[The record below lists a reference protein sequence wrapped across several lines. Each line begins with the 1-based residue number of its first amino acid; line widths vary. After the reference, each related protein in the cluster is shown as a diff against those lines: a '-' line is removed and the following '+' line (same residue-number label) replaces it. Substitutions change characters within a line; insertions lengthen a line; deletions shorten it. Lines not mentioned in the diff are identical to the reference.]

1 MENMTAA
8 RDISAVAP
16 INVLRGIKPLCVPYV
31 PSSDFAEETQ
41 RRADPRIESLWKRLG
56 LVYLFDQPQPAA
68 VSRTR
73 VTVNNF
79 TAQLVFRVCM
89 QNHTDRLIERYQPGF
104 VFPEN
109 IRRAAIEYTTGRSA
123 AVRRVFDMIRENS
136 RYTEEVSRIFR
147 LVFEKESGGIPF
159 QTVCRALA
167 VLLGSTGGGAV
178 LTSQQQVIF
187 QRIASV
193 LSEEYP
199 ESTAA
204 QEIASVGAAAV
215 FTETQ
220 RRRILEAAS
229 EMGYRSQHDAA
240 QRVLSL
246 VDSGRTREEIGKVL
260 LSEISR
266 YGLENAA
273 PDDGQI
279 PGRIIPAERESVRES
294 AAVPGRV
301 VQDIEQEYNVAEIL
315 YALSENTAEPGE
327 VSSVS
332 ILENSV
338 LRRIYDAVRSA
349 EVTGGRTETDSD
361 PLRKFR
367 NESADRLVQTTEERS
382 ILAQLSRLSRVS
394 RAEIF
399 RSIFGNEQDII
410 GAPTAE
416 KALPGQANITA
427 ATAVRIISR
436 LIKEQ
441 PGKSAIEPSPGG
453 DIRDSGSVTRTIDI
467 LRRHSSE
474 AGTLGSPAEINSGYY
489 TVEQQLELAVFP
501 GSEQQVQGAVLPAE
515 SALVGD
521 STNVHITEIHSGE
534 DRETVRESA
543 AGRVLPTESALV
555 GDSTNVHITE
565 IHSGEDGET
574 VRESAAGMVLPTES
588 ASVGDST
595 NVHITE
601 IHSGEDRETVRESAA
616 GRVLPTES
624 ALVGDSTNVHITEI
638 HPGEDGET
646 VRESAAGRVLPTESA
661 LVGDSTNV
669 HITEIHPG
677 EDGETVRESAAGRV
691 LPTESALVGDSTNV
705 HITEIHPGE
714 DGETVRESAAGRV
727 LPTESALVG
736 DSTNVHITEIHPG
749 EDGETVRESVAGTV
763 LPAES
768 RSESTV
774 NTHILSEETQPV
786 KSALGSY
793 RSRLD
798 RKTLEVID
806 RLVDSARSGTAPG
819 ITVQPGFPAPHGIE
833 LPQGSPTQSGIPVQ
847 LENPMPQE
855 LTYAEQSREIPPQTA
870 GSDEVRNLSILRKSI
885 VSLSSRHISR
895 LIEKA
900 GSTVAAERETPGKRL
915 RYRNVDSADSMVMLI
930 PPAEMDRFRAADPYA
945 RSMPPIEL
953 KEPSRPQESG
963 NPGAVRSTIVNN
975 KPVVVKSAESAV
987 DSLSREDISR
997 LADKVYDRIETRLS
1011 RERRRVG
1018 L

>member
-41 RRADPRIESLWKRLG
+41 HRADPRIESLWKRLG

-109 IRRAAIEYTTGRSA
+109 IRRAAIEYTTGRSV

-147 LVFEKESGGIPF
+147 LVFEKESGGIPL

-220 RRRILEAAS
+220 RKRILEAANV
-229 EMGYRSQHDAA
+229 MGYRSQHDAA

-273 PDDGQI
+273 PDDGQ
-279 PGRIIPAERESVRES
+279 ESVRILS
-294 AAVPGRV
+294 AVQDSMQDVSAVPGRV
-301 VQDIEQEYNVAEIL
+301 VQDHGQEYSVAEIL

-327 VSSVS
+327 ISSVTF
-332 ILENSV
+332 LENSV
-338 LRRIYDAVRSA
+338 LRRISTAMKSA
-349 EVTGGRTETDSD
+349 AIPGGRTESASA
-361 PLRKFR
+361 PVAEFR
-367 NESADRLVQTTEERS
+367 GESTSRLVQTSEERS

-394 RAEIF
+394 RTEIF
-399 RSIFGNEQDII
+399 RSIFGNDQDII

-436 LIKEQ
+436 LMKEQ

-453 DIRDSGSVTRTIDI
+453 DMRDSGSVTRTIDI

-474 AGTLGSPAEINSGYY
+474 AGTQGSPAEINSGYY
-489 TVEQQLELAVFP
+489 TVEQQLDLAVFP
-501 GSEQQVQGAVLPAE
+501 GSEQQVQGTALPAE
-515 SALVGD
+515 SVPVGE
-521 STNVHITEIHSGE
+521 STNVHITEIHPGQ
-534 DRETVRESA
+534 DVETVRESA
-543 AGRVLPTESALV
+543 AGRVLPAESA
-555 GDSTNVHITE
+555 
-565 IHSGEDGET
+565 
-574 VRESAAGMVLPTES
+574 P
-588 ASVGDST
+588 
-595 NVHITE
+595 
-601 IHSGEDRETVRESAA
+601 
-616 GRVLPTES
+616 
-624 ALVGDSTNVHITEI
+624 VGDSTNVHITEI
-638 HPGEDGET
+638 HPGED
-646 VRESAAGRVLPTESA
+646 R
-661 LVGDSTNV
+661 
-669 HITEIHPG
+669 
-677 EDGETVRESAAGRV
+677 
-691 LPTESALVGDSTNV
+691 
-705 HITEIHPGE
+705 
-714 DGETVRESAAGRV
+714 
-727 LPTESALVG
+727 
-736 DSTNVHITEIHPG
+736 
-749 EDGETVRESVAGTV
+749 ETVRESVAGTV

-786 KSALGSY
+786 KSAMGSY

-819 ITVQPGFPAPHGIE
+819 IIVQPGFPGPQEIE
-833 LPQGSPTQSGIPVQ
+833 LPQGSPAQSGIPVQ

-885 VSLSSRHISR
+885 VSLSPRHISR

-900 GSTVAAERETPGKRL
+900 ESTAATERETPGKRL
-915 RYRNVDSADSMVMLI
+915 SYRTVDSADSMVMLI

-975 KPVVVKSAESAV
+975 KPVVVRSAESAV

>member
-73 VTVNNF
+73 ITVNNF

-147 LVFEKESGGIPF
+147 LVFEKESGGIPL

-220 RRRILEAAS
+220 RRRILEAAG

-273 PDDGQI
+273 PDDGQ
-279 PGRIIPAERESVRES
+279 ESVRILS
-294 AAVPGRV
+294 AVQDSMQDVSAVPGRV
-301 VQDIEQEYNVAEIL
+301 VQDHGQEYSVAEIL
-315 YALSENTAEPGE
+315 YAMSENTAEPGE
-327 VSSVS
+327 ISSVTF
-332 ILENSV
+332 LENSV
-338 LRRIYDAVRSA
+338 LRRISTAMKSA
-349 EVTGGRTETDSD
+349 AIPGGRTESASAPVTE
-361 PLRKFR
+361 FR
-367 NESADRLVQTTEERS
+367 GESTSRLVQTSEERS

-394 RAEIF
+394 RTEIF
-399 RSIFGNEQDII
+399 RSIFGNDQDII

-436 LIKEQ
+436 LMKEQ

-474 AGTLGSPAEINSGYY
+474 AGTQGSPAEINSGYY
-489 TVEQQLELAVFP
+489 TVEQQLDLAVFP
-501 GSEQQVQGAVLPAE
+501 GSEQQVQGTALPAE
-515 SALVGD
+515 SVPVGE
-521 STNVHITEIHSGE
+521 STNVHITEIHPGQDEETVQESAAGRVLPAESATVGE
-534 DRETVRESA
+534 STNIHITEIHPGQDEETVRESA
-543 AGRVLPTESALV
+543 AGRVLPAESA
-555 GDSTNVHITE
+555 
-565 IHSGEDGET
+565 
-574 VRESAAGMVLPTES
+574 P
-588 ASVGDST
+588 
-595 NVHITE
+595 
-601 IHSGEDRETVRESAA
+601 
-616 GRVLPTES
+616 
-624 ALVGDSTNVHITEI
+624 VGDSTNVHITEI
-638 HPGEDGET
+638 HPGED
-646 VRESAAGRVLPTESA
+646 R
-661 LVGDSTNV
+661 
-669 HITEIHPG
+669 
-677 EDGETVRESAAGRV
+677 
-691 LPTESALVGDSTNV
+691 
-705 HITEIHPGE
+705 
-714 DGETVRESAAGRV
+714 
-727 LPTESALVG
+727 
-736 DSTNVHITEIHPG
+736 
-749 EDGETVRESVAGTV
+749 ETVRESVAGTV

-786 KSALGSY
+786 KSAMGSY

-819 ITVQPGFPAPHGIE
+819 IIVQPGFPGPQEIE
-833 LPQGSPTQSGIPVQ
+833 LPQGSPAQSGIPVQ

-900 GSTVAAERETPGKRL
+900 GSTAAAERETPGKRL
-915 RYRNVDSADSMVMLI
+915 SYRTVDSADSMVMLI

-975 KPVVVKSAESAV
+975 KPVVVRSAESAV

>member
-109 IRRAAIEYTTGRSA
+109 IRRAAIEYTNGRSA

-147 LVFEKESGGIPF
+147 LVFEKESGGIPL

-246 VDSGRTREEIGKVL
+246 VDSGRTREEIGRVL

-273 PDDGQI
+273 PDAGQI
-279 PGRIIPAERESVRES
+279 PGGIIPAERESVRES

-301 VQDIEQEYNVAEIL
+301 VQNLGQEYSVAEIL

-427 ATAVRIISR
+427 TTAVRIISR

-474 AGTLGSPAEINSGYY
+474 AGRQGSPAEINSGYY
-489 TVEQQLELAVFP
+489 TVEQHLDLAVFP

-543 AGRVLPTESALV
+543 AER
-555 GDSTNVHITE
+555 
-565 IHSGEDGET
+565 
-574 VRESAAGMVLPTES
+574 VLPTES

-601 IHSGEDRETVRESAA
+601 IHPGEDGEIVRESAAGRVLPAESAPVGESANVHITEIHSGKDRETVRESAA
-616 GRVLPTES
+616 GRVLPAES
-624 ALVGDSTNVHITEI
+624 APVGDSTNVHITEI
-638 HPGEDGET
+638 HSGED
-646 VRESAAGRVLPTESA
+646 R
-661 LVGDSTNV
+661 
-669 HITEIHPG
+669 
-677 EDGETVRESAAGRV
+677 
-691 LPTESALVGDSTNV
+691 
-705 HITEIHPGE
+705 
-714 DGETVRESAAGRV
+714 
-727 LPTESALVG
+727 
-736 DSTNVHITEIHPG
+736 
-749 EDGETVRESVAGTV
+749 ETVRESVAGTV

-806 RLVDSARSGTAPG
+806 RLVDSVRSGTAPG
-819 ITVQPGFPAPHGIE
+819 ITVQPGFPAPQGIDLPHG
-833 LPQGSPTQSGIPVQ
+833 SSAQSGIPVQ

-870 GSDEVRNLSILRKSI
+870 GSDGVRNLSILRKSI

-915 RYRNVDSADSMVMLI
+915 SYRTVDSADNMVMLI

-963 NPGAVRSTIVNN
+963 NTSAVRSTVVNN

-987 DSLSREDISR
+987 ESLSREDISR

>member
-8 RDISAVAP
+8 RDISAIAP
-16 INVLRGIKPLCVPYV
+16 INVLRGITPLCVPYV
-31 PSSDFAEETQ
+31 PSSEFAEETH

-68 VSRTR
+68 VSRTH

-79 TAQLVFRVCM
+79 TAQLVFRVCT

-109 IRRAAIEYTTGRSA
+109 IRRAAMEYTAGKST
-123 AVRRVFDMIRENS
+123 AVRRVFDVIRENS

-147 LVFEKESGGIPF
+147 LVFEKESGGIPL

-220 RRRILEAAS
+220 RRRILEAANV
-229 EMGYRSQHDAA
+229 MGYRSQHDAA

-273 PDDGQI
+273 PDDGQES
-279 PGRIIPAERESVRES
+279 GRILSAVQDSMQDA

-301 VQDIEQEYNVAEIL
+301 VQNHGQEYNVAEIL
-315 YALSENTAEPGE
+315 YALSENTAEPCE
-327 VSSVS
+327 ISSVTL
-332 ILENSV
+332 LENSV
-338 LRRIYDAVRSA
+338 LRRISTAIKSA
-349 EVTGGRTETDSD
+349 AIPGGRTEPASA
-361 PLRKFR
+361 PVSEFR
-367 NESADRLVQTTEERS
+367 VESASRLVQTTEERS

-399 RSIFGNEQDII
+399 RQMFGNDRYIT
-410 GAPTAE
+410 GAPMAE
-416 KALPGQANITA
+416 MEHSRRANITA
-427 ATAVRIISR
+427 ATAMRIISR
-436 LIKEQ
+436 LAE
-441 PGKSAIEPSPGG
+441 GRSGDSTRESTAGDGNEHSVSA
-453 DIRDSGSVTRTIDI
+453 TQTLNI
-467 LRRHSSE
+467 LRQYSAEAAAQGSSTE
-474 AGTLGSPAEINSGYY
+474 FNSGYY
-489 TVEQQLELAVFP
+489 TTEQQLYLAVFP
-501 GSEQQVQGAVLPAE
+501 GAEQPGQGTVLPAE
-515 SALVGD
+515 STPVQD
-521 STNVHITEIHSGE
+521 STAAHITVVQPGE
-534 DRETVRESA
+534 DRETVRES
-543 AGRVLPTESALV
+543 V
-555 GDSTNVHITE
+555 
-565 IHSGEDGET
+565 
-574 VRESAAGMVLPTES
+574 AGMVLPADS
-588 ASVGDST
+588 APVQDST
-595 NVHITE
+595 AAHITVTRPQ
-601 IHSGEDRETVRESAA
+601 EDRETVRESMA
-616 GRVLPTES
+616 GTVLP
-624 ALVGDSTNVHITEI
+624 ADFAPVQNSTAAHITAVQ
-638 HPGEDGET
+638 PRED
-646 VRESAAGRVLPTESA
+646 R
-661 LVGDSTNV
+661 
-669 HITEIHPG
+669 
-677 EDGETVRESAAGRV
+677 
-691 LPTESALVGDSTNV
+691 
-705 HITEIHPGE
+705 
-714 DGETVRESAAGRV
+714 
-727 LPTESALVG
+727 
-736 DSTNVHITEIHPG
+736 
-749 EDGETVRESVAGTV
+749 ETVRESVAGTV
-763 LPAES
+763 LPAQS

-774 NTHILSEETQPV
+774 NTHILSEETQSV
-786 KSALGSY
+786 KSAPGSY
-793 RSRLD
+793 RNRLD

-819 ITVQPGFPAPHGIE
+819 ITVQPGFPAPQGIE
-833 LPQGSPTQSGIPVQ
+833 PPPGSMAQSGIPVQ
-847 LENPMPQE
+847 PEIPTPQE

-870 GSDEVRNLSILRKSI
+870 GSDEVRNLSVLRKSI

-900 GSTVAAERETPGKRL
+900 GSTATAEREIPGKRL
-915 RYRNVDSADSMVMLI
+915 SYRTVDSAGSMVMLI
-930 PPAEMDRFRAADPYA
+930 PPAETDRFRAADPYA

-953 KEPSRPQESG
+953 KEPPRPQESG

-975 KPVVVKSAESAV
+975 KPVVVRSAESAV

-1011 RERRRVG
+1011 RERRRMG

>member
-41 RRADPRIESLWKRLG
+41 HRADPRIESLWKRLG

-109 IRRAAIEYTTGRSA
+109 IRRAAIEYTTGRSV

-147 LVFEKESGGIPF
+147 LVFEKESGGIPL

-220 RRRILEAAS
+220 RKRILEAANV
-229 EMGYRSQHDAA
+229 MGYRSQHDAA

-273 PDDGQI
+273 PDDGQ
-279 PGRIIPAERESVRES
+279 ESVRILS
-294 AAVPGRV
+294 AVQDSMQDVSAVPGRV
-301 VQDIEQEYNVAEIL
+301 VQDHGQEYSVAEIL

-327 VSSVS
+327 ISSVTF
-332 ILENSV
+332 LENSV
-338 LRRIYDAVRSA
+338 LRRISTAMKSA
-349 EVTGGRTETDSD
+349 AIPGGRTESASA
-361 PLRKFR
+361 PVAEFR
-367 NESADRLVQTTEERS
+367 GESTSRLVQTSEERS

-394 RAEIF
+394 RTEIF
-399 RSIFGNEQDII
+399 RSIFGNDQDII

-436 LIKEQ
+436 LMKEQ

-453 DIRDSGSVTRTIDI
+453 DMRDSGSVTRTIDI

-474 AGTLGSPAEINSGYY
+474 AGTQGSPAEINSGYY
-489 TVEQQLELAVFP
+489 TVEQQLDLAVFP
-501 GSEQQVQGAVLPAE
+501 GSEQQVQGTALPAESVPVGESTNVHITEIHPGQDEETVPESAAGRVLPAE
-515 SALVGD
+515 SATVGESTNIHITEIHPGQDEETVRESAAGRVLPAESAPVGD

-534 DRETVRESA
+534 DRETVRGSMADMVLPAESA
-543 AGRVLPTESALV
+543 PV

-565 IHSGEDGET
+565 IHPGQD
-574 VRESAAGMVLPTES
+574 V
-588 ASVGDST
+588 
-595 NVHITE
+595 
-601 IHSGEDRETVRESAA
+601 ETVRESAA
-616 GRVLPTES
+616 GRVLPAES
-624 ALVGDSTNVHITEI
+624 APVGDSTNVHITEI
-638 HPGEDGET
+638 HPGED
-646 VRESAAGRVLPTESA
+646 R
-661 LVGDSTNV
+661 
-669 HITEIHPG
+669 
-677 EDGETVRESAAGRV
+677 
-691 LPTESALVGDSTNV
+691 
-705 HITEIHPGE
+705 
-714 DGETVRESAAGRV
+714 
-727 LPTESALVG
+727 
-736 DSTNVHITEIHPG
+736 
-749 EDGETVRESVAGTV
+749 ETVRESVAGTV

-786 KSALGSY
+786 KSAMGSY

-819 ITVQPGFPAPHGIE
+819 IIVQPGFPGPQEIE
-833 LPQGSPTQSGIPVQ
+833 LPQGSPAQSGIPVQ

-885 VSLSSRHISR
+885 VSLSPRHISR

-900 GSTVAAERETPGKRL
+900 ESTAATERETPGKRL
-915 RYRNVDSADSMVMLI
+915 SYRTVDSADSMVMLI

-975 KPVVVKSAESAV
+975 KPVVVRSAESAV

>member
-109 IRRAAIEYTTGRSA
+109 IRRAAIEYTNGRSA

-147 LVFEKESGGIPF
+147 LVFEKESGGIPL

-246 VDSGRTREEIGKVL
+246 VDSGRTREEIGRVL

-273 PDDGQI
+273 PDAGQI
-279 PGRIIPAERESVRES
+279 PGGIIPAERESVRES

-301 VQDIEQEYNVAEIL
+301 VQNLGQEYSVAEIL

-427 ATAVRIISR
+427 TTAVRIISR

-474 AGTLGSPAEINSGYY
+474 AGRQGSPAEINSGYY
-489 TVEQQLELAVFP
+489 TVEQHLDLAVFP

-543 AGRVLPTESALV
+543 AERVLPTESASV
-555 GDSTNVHITE
+555 GDSTNVHITEIHPGEDGEIVRESAAGRVLPAESAPVGDSANVHITE

-574 VRESAAGMVLPTES
+574 VRESAAG
-588 ASVGDST
+588 
-595 NVHITE
+595 
-601 IHSGEDRETVRESAA
+601 
-616 GRVLPTES
+616 RVLPAES
-624 ALVGDSTNVHITEI
+624 APVGDSTNVHITEI

-646 VRESAAGRVLPTESA
+646 VRESAAGRVLPAESA
-661 LVGDSTNV
+661 TVGESTNV

-677 EDGETVRESAAGRV
+677 EDR
-691 LPTESALVGDSTNV
+691 
-705 HITEIHPGE
+705 
-714 DGETVRESAAGRV
+714 
-727 LPTESALVG
+727 
-736 DSTNVHITEIHPG
+736 
-749 EDGETVRESVAGTV
+749 ETVRESVAGTV
-763 LPAES
+763 LPVES

-786 KSALGSY
+786 KSAMGSY

-819 ITVQPGFPAPHGIE
+819 ITVQPGFPGPQGIE
-833 LPQGSPTQSGIPVQ
+833 LPQGSPAQSGIPVQ

-900 GSTVAAERETPGKRL
+900 GSTAAAERETPGKRL
-915 RYRNVDSADSMVMLI
+915 SYRTVDSADSMVMLI

-975 KPVVVKSAESAV
+975 KPVVVRSAESAV

>member
-147 LVFEKESGGIPF
+147 LVFEKESGGIPL

-273 PDDGQI
+273 PDDGQ
-279 PGRIIPAERESVRES
+279 ESVRILS
-294 AAVPGRV
+294 AVHDSMQDVSAVPGRV
-301 VQDIEQEYNVAEIL
+301 VQDHGQEYSVAEIL
-315 YALSENTAEPGE
+315 YAMSENAAEPGE
-327 VSSVS
+327 ISSVTF
-332 ILENSV
+332 LENSV
-338 LRRIYDAVRSA
+338 LRRISTAMKSA
-349 EVTGGRTETDSD
+349 AIPGGRTESASAPVTE
-361 PLRKFR
+361 FR
-367 NESADRLVQTTEERS
+367 GESTSRLVQTTEERS

-394 RAEIF
+394 RVEIF
-399 RSIFGNEQDII
+399 RSIFGNDQDII
-410 GAPTAE
+410 GASTAE

-436 LIKEQ
+436 LMKEQ

-474 AGTLGSPAEINSGYY
+474 AGTQGSPAEINSGYY
-489 TVEQQLELAVFP
+489 TVEQQLDLAVFP
-501 GSEQQVQGAVLPAE
+501 GSEQQVQGTALPAE
-515 SALVGD
+515 SATVGE
-521 STNVHITEIHSGE
+521 STNVHITEIHPGQDEETVQESAAGRVLPAESATVGE
-534 DRETVRESA
+534 STNVHITEIHPGQDEETVRESA
-543 AGRVLPTESALV
+543 AGRVLPAESA
-555 GDSTNVHITE
+555 
-565 IHSGEDGET
+565 
-574 VRESAAGMVLPTES
+574 P
-588 ASVGDST
+588 
-595 NVHITE
+595 
-601 IHSGEDRETVRESAA
+601 
-616 GRVLPTES
+616 
-624 ALVGDSTNVHITEI
+624 VGDSTNVHITEI
-638 HPGEDGET
+638 HPGEDRETVRGSMADMVLPAESAPVGDSTNVHITEIHPGQDVET
-646 VRESAAGRVLPTESA
+646 VRESAAGRVLPAESA
-661 LVGDSTNV
+661 PVGDSTNV

-677 EDGETVRESAAGRV
+677 EDR
-691 LPTESALVGDSTNV
+691 
-705 HITEIHPGE
+705 
-714 DGETVRESAAGRV
+714 
-727 LPTESALVG
+727 
-736 DSTNVHITEIHPG
+736 
-749 EDGETVRESVAGTV
+749 ETVRESVAGTV

-786 KSALGSY
+786 KSAMGSY

-819 ITVQPGFPAPHGIE
+819 IIVQPGFPGPQGIE
-833 LPQGSPTQSGIPVQ
+833 LPQGSPAQSGIPVQ

-900 GSTVAAERETPGKRL
+900 GSTAAAERETPGKRL
-915 RYRNVDSADSMVMLI
+915 SYRTVDSADSMVMLI

-975 KPVVVKSAESAV
+975 KPVVVRSAESAV

>member
-521 STNVHITEIHSGE
+521 STNVHITEIH
-534 DRETVRESA
+534 
-543 AGRVLPTESALV
+543 
-555 GDSTNVHITE
+555 
-565 IHSGEDGET
+565 
-574 VRESAAGMVLPTES
+574 
-588 ASVGDST
+588 
-595 NVHITE
+595 
-601 IHSGEDRETVRESAA
+601 
-616 GRVLPTES
+616 
-624 ALVGDSTNVHITEI
+624 
-638 HPGEDGET
+638 
-646 VRESAAGRVLPTESA
+646 
-661 LVGDSTNV
+661 
-669 HITEIHPG
+669 
-677 EDGETVRESAAGRV
+677 
-691 LPTESALVGDSTNV
+691 
-705 HITEIHPGE
+705 
-714 DGETVRESAAGRV
+714 
-727 LPTESALVG
+727 
-736 DSTNVHITEIHPG
+736 PG

>member
-109 IRRAAIEYTTGRSA
+109 IRRAAIEYTNGRSA

-147 LVFEKESGGIPF
+147 LVFEKESGGIPL

-246 VDSGRTREEIGKVL
+246 VDSGRTREEIGRVL

-273 PDDGQI
+273 PDAGQI
-279 PGRIIPAERESVRES
+279 PGGIIPAERESVRES

-301 VQDIEQEYNVAEIL
+301 VQNLGQEYSVAEIL

-367 NESADRLVQTTEERS
+367 NESADRIVQTTEERS

-474 AGTLGSPAEINSGYY
+474 AGTQGSPAEINSGYY
-489 TVEQQLELAVFP
+489 TVEQQLDLAVFP

-515 SALVGD
+515 SAP
-521 STNVHITEIHSGE
+521 
-534 DRETVRESA
+534 VR
-543 AGRVLPTESALV
+543 
-555 GDSTNVHITE
+555 
-565 IHSGEDGET
+565 
-574 VRESAAGMVLPTES
+574 
-588 ASVGDST
+588 
-595 NVHITE
+595 
-601 IHSGEDRETVRESAA
+601 
-616 GRVLPTES
+616 
-624 ALVGDSTNVHITEI
+624 DSTNVHITEI

-646 VRESAAGRVLPTESA
+646 VRESAAGRVLPAESA

-677 EDGETVRESAAGRV
+677 QDGETVRESAAGRV
-691 LPTESALVGDSTNV
+691 LPAESAPVGESANVHITEIHSGEDRETVRESAAGRVLPAESAPVGDSTNV
-705 HITEIHPGE
+705 HITEIHSGE
-714 DGETVRESAAGRV
+714 DR
-727 LPTESALVG
+727 
-736 DSTNVHITEIHPG
+736 
-749 EDGETVRESVAGTV
+749 ETVRESVAGTV

-768 RSESTV
+768 QSESTV

-786 KSALGSY
+786 KSAMGSY

-819 ITVQPGFPAPHGIE
+819 ITVQPGFPAP
-833 LPQGSPTQSGIPVQ
+833 QGSPAQSGIQVQ

-870 GSDEVRNLSILRKSI
+870 GSDGVRNLSILRKSI

-900 GSTVAAERETPGKRL
+900 GSTAAAERETPGKRL
-915 RYRNVDSADSMVMLI
+915 SYRNVDSADSMVMLI

-953 KEPSRPQESG
+953 KEPPRPQESR
-963 NPGAVRSTIVNN
+963 NTSAVRSTVVNN

-987 DSLSREDISR
+987 ESLSREDISR

>member
-73 VTVNNF
+73 ITVNNF

-147 LVFEKESGGIPF
+147 LVFEKESGGIPL

-220 RRRILEAAS
+220 RRRILEAAG

-273 PDDGQI
+273 PDDGQ
-279 PGRIIPAERESVRES
+279 ESVRILS
-294 AAVPGRV
+294 AVHDSMQDVSAVPGRV
-301 VQDIEQEYNVAEIL
+301 VQDHGQEYSVAEIL
-315 YALSENTAEPGE
+315 YAMSENAAEPGE
-327 VSSVS
+327 ISSVTF
-332 ILENSV
+332 LENSV
-338 LRRIYDAVRSA
+338 LRRIITAMKSA
-349 EVTGGRTETDSD
+349 AIPGGRTESASAPVTE
-361 PLRKFR
+361 FR
-367 NESADRLVQTTEERS
+367 GESTSRLVQTSEERS

-394 RAEIF
+394 RTEIF
-399 RSIFGNEQDII
+399 RSIFGNDQDII

-436 LIKEQ
+436 LMKEQ

-453 DIRDSGSVTRTIDI
+453 DMRDSGSVTRTIDI

-474 AGTLGSPAEINSGYY
+474 AGTQGSPAEINSGYY
-489 TVEQQLELAVFP
+489 TVEQQLDLAVFP
-501 GSEQQVQGAVLPAE
+501 GAEQQVQGTALPAESATVGESTNIHITEIHPGQDEETVRESAAGRVLPAE
-515 SALVGD
+515 SAPVGD

-534 DRETVRESA
+534 DR
-543 AGRVLPTESALV
+543 
-555 GDSTNVHITE
+555 
-565 IHSGEDGET
+565 
-574 VRESAAGMVLPTES
+574 
-588 ASVGDST
+588 
-595 NVHITE
+595 
-601 IHSGEDRETVRESAA
+601 
-616 GRVLPTES
+616 
-624 ALVGDSTNVHITEI
+624 
-638 HPGEDGET
+638 
-646 VRESAAGRVLPTESA
+646 
-661 LVGDSTNV
+661 
-669 HITEIHPG
+669 
-677 EDGETVRESAAGRV
+677 
-691 LPTESALVGDSTNV
+691 
-705 HITEIHPGE
+705 
-714 DGETVRESAAGRV
+714 
-727 LPTESALVG
+727 
-736 DSTNVHITEIHPG
+736 
-749 EDGETVRESVAGTV
+749 ETVRESVAGTV

-786 KSALGSY
+786 KSAMGSY

-819 ITVQPGFPAPHGIE
+819 IIVQPGFPGPQGIE
-833 LPQGSPTQSGIPVQ
+833 LPQGSPAQSGIPVQ

-900 GSTVAAERETPGKRL
+900 GSTAATERETPGKRL
-915 RYRNVDSADSMVMLI
+915 SYRTVDSADSMVMLI

-975 KPVVVKSAESAV
+975 KPVVVRSAESAV

>member
-73 VTVNNF
+73 ITVNNF

-147 LVFEKESGGIPF
+147 LVFEKESGGIPL

-273 PDDGQI
+273 PDDGQ
-279 PGRIIPAERESVRES
+279 ESVRILS
-294 AAVPGRV
+294 AVQDSMQDVSAVPGRV
-301 VQDIEQEYNVAEIL
+301 VQDHGQEYSVAEIL
-315 YALSENTAEPGE
+315 YAMSENTAEPGE
-327 VSSVS
+327 ISSVTF
-332 ILENSV
+332 LENSV
-338 LRRIYDAVRSA
+338 LRRISTAMKSA
-349 EVTGGRTETDSD
+349 AIPGGRTESASA
-361 PLRKFR
+361 PVAEFR
-367 NESADRLVQTTEERS
+367 GESTSRLVQTSEERS

-394 RAEIF
+394 RTEIF
-399 RSIFGNEQDII
+399 RSIFGNDQDII
-410 GAPTAE
+410 GAPIAE

-436 LIKEQ
+436 LMKEQ

-453 DIRDSGSVTRTIDI
+453 DMRDSGSVTRTIDI

-474 AGTLGSPAEINSGYY
+474 AGTQGSPAEINSGYY
-489 TVEQQLELAVFP
+489 TVEQQLDLAVFP
-501 GSEQQVQGAVLPAE
+501 GSEQPVQGTALPAE
-515 SALVGD
+515 SAPVG
-521 STNVHITEIHSGE
+521 E
-534 DRETVRESA
+534 
-543 AGRVLPTESALV
+543 
-555 GDSTNVHITE
+555 STNVHITE

-574 VRESAAGMVLPTES
+574 VRESAAGRVLPEES
-588 ASVGDST
+588 ATVGDST
-595 NVHITE
+595 NVH
-601 IHSGEDRETVRESAA
+601 
-616 GRVLPTES
+616 
-624 ALVGDSTNVHITEI
+624 NTEI

-646 VRESAAGRVLPTESA
+646 VRESAAGRVLPAESA
-661 LVGDSTNV
+661 TVGESTNV

-677 EDGETVRESAAGRV
+677 EDR
-691 LPTESALVGDSTNV
+691 
-705 HITEIHPGE
+705 
-714 DGETVRESAAGRV
+714 
-727 LPTESALVG
+727 
-736 DSTNVHITEIHPG
+736 
-749 EDGETVRESVAGTV
+749 ETVRESVAGTV
-763 LPAES
+763 LPVES

-786 KSALGSY
+786 KSAMGSY

-819 ITVQPGFPAPHGIE
+819 ITVQPGFPGPQGIE
-833 LPQGSPTQSGIPVQ
+833 LPQGSPAQSGIPVQ

-900 GSTVAAERETPGKRL
+900 GSTAAAERETPGKRL
-915 RYRNVDSADSMVMLI
+915 SYRTVDSADSMVMLI

-975 KPVVVKSAESAV
+975 KPVVVRSAESAV

>member
-147 LVFEKESGGIPF
+147 LVFEKESGGIPL

-273 PDDGQI
+273 PDDGQ
-279 PGRIIPAERESVRES
+279 ESVRILS
-294 AAVPGRV
+294 AVHDSMQDVSAVPGRV
-301 VQDIEQEYNVAEIL
+301 VQDHGQEYSVAEIL
-315 YALSENTAEPGE
+315 YAMSENAAEPGE
-327 VSSVS
+327 ISSVTF
-332 ILENSV
+332 LENSV
-338 LRRIYDAVRSA
+338 LRRIITAMKSA
-349 EVTGGRTETDSD
+349 AIPGGRTESASAPVTE
-361 PLRKFR
+361 FR
-367 NESADRLVQTTEERS
+367 GESTSRLVQTTEGRS

-394 RAEIF
+394 RTEIF
-399 RSIFGNEQDII
+399 RSIFGNDQDII

-436 LIKEQ
+436 LMKEQ

-474 AGTLGSPAEINSGYY
+474 AGTQGSPAEINSGYY
-489 TVEQQLELAVFP
+489 TVEQQLDLAVLP
-501 GSEQQVQGAVLPAE
+501 GSEQQVQGAELPAE
-515 SALVGD
+515 SAPM
-521 STNVHITEIHSGE
+521 GE
-534 DRETVRESA
+534 
-543 AGRVLPTESALV
+543 
-555 GDSTNVHITE
+555 
-565 IHSGEDGET
+565 
-574 VRESAAGMVLPTES
+574 
-588 ASVGDST
+588 
-595 NVHITE
+595 
-601 IHSGEDRETVRESAA
+601 
-616 GRVLPTES
+616 
-624 ALVGDSTNVHITEI
+624 STNVHITEI

-646 VRESAAGRVLPTESA
+646 VQESAAGRVLPAESA
-661 LVGDSTNV
+661 PVGDSTNV
-669 HITEIHPG
+669 HITEIHP
-677 EDGETVRESAAGRV
+677 R
-691 LPTESALVGDSTNV
+691 
-705 HITEIHPGE
+705 
-714 DGETVRESAAGRV
+714 
-727 LPTESALVG
+727 
-736 DSTNVHITEIHPG
+736 

-786 KSALGSY
+786 KSAMGSY

-819 ITVQPGFPAPHGIE
+819 ITVQPGFPAPQGIE
-833 LPQGSPTQSGIPVQ
+833 LPQGSPAQSGIPVQ

-900 GSTVAAERETPGKRL
+900 GSTAAAERETPGKRL
-915 RYRNVDSADSMVMLI
+915 SYRTVDSADSMVMLI

-975 KPVVVKSAESAV
+975 KPVVVRSAESAV

>member
-521 STNVHITEIHSGE
+521 STNVHITEIH
-534 DRETVRESA
+534 
-543 AGRVLPTESALV
+543 
-555 GDSTNVHITE
+555 
-565 IHSGEDGET
+565 
-574 VRESAAGMVLPTES
+574 
-588 ASVGDST
+588 
-595 NVHITE
+595 
-601 IHSGEDRETVRESAA
+601 
-616 GRVLPTES
+616 
-624 ALVGDSTNVHITEI
+624 
-638 HPGEDGET
+638 
-646 VRESAAGRVLPTESA
+646 
-661 LVGDSTNV
+661 
-669 HITEIHPG
+669 
-677 EDGETVRESAAGRV
+677 
-691 LPTESALVGDSTNV
+691 
-705 HITEIHPGE
+705 
-714 DGETVRESAAGRV
+714 
-727 LPTESALVG
+727 
-736 DSTNVHITEIHPG
+736 PG

-915 RYRNVDSADSMVMLI
+915 RYRNVDSADSLVMLI

>member
-109 IRRAAIEYTTGRSA
+109 IRRAAIEYTNGRSA

-147 LVFEKESGGIPF
+147 LVFEKESGGIPL

-246 VDSGRTREEIGKVL
+246 VDSGRTREEIGRVL

-273 PDDGQI
+273 PDAGQI

-301 VQDIEQEYNVAEIL
+301 VQNLGQEYSVAEIL

-416 KALPGQANITA
+416 KALPGQVNITA

-474 AGTLGSPAEINSGYY
+474 AGRQGSPAEINSGYY
-489 TVEQQLELAVFP
+489 TVEQHLDLAVFP

-543 AGRVLPTESALV
+543 AER
-555 GDSTNVHITE
+555 
-565 IHSGEDGET
+565 
-574 VRESAAGMVLPTES
+574 VLPTES

-601 IHSGEDRETVRESAA
+601 IHPGEDGEIVRESAA
-616 GRVLPTES
+616 GRVLPAES
-624 ALVGDSTNVHITEI
+624 APVGDSANVHITEI
-638 HPGEDGET
+638 HSGED
-646 VRESAAGRVLPTESA
+646 R
-661 LVGDSTNV
+661 
-669 HITEIHPG
+669 
-677 EDGETVRESAAGRV
+677 
-691 LPTESALVGDSTNV
+691 
-705 HITEIHPGE
+705 
-714 DGETVRESAAGRV
+714 
-727 LPTESALVG
+727 
-736 DSTNVHITEIHPG
+736 
-749 EDGETVRESVAGTV
+749 ETVRESVAGTV

-806 RLVDSARSGTAPG
+806 RLVDSVRSGTAPG
-819 ITVQPGFPAPHGIE
+819 ITVQPGFPAPQGIDLPHG
-833 LPQGSPTQSGIPVQ
+833 SSAQSGIPVQ

-855 LTYAEQSREIPPQTA
+855 LTYAEQFREIPPQTA
-870 GSDEVRNLSILRKSI
+870 GSDGVRNLSILRKSI

-900 GSTVAAERETPGKRL
+900 GSTAAAERETPGKRL
-915 RYRNVDSADSMVMLI
+915 SYRNVDSADSMVMLI

>member
-109 IRRAAIEYTTGRSA
+109 IRRAAIEYTNGRSA

-147 LVFEKESGGIPF
+147 LVFEKESGGIPL

-246 VDSGRTREEIGKVL
+246 VDSGRTREEIGRVL

-273 PDDGQI
+273 PDAGQI

-301 VQDIEQEYNVAEIL
+301 VQNLGQEYSVAEIL

-416 KALPGQANITA
+416 KALPGQVNITA

-474 AGTLGSPAEINSGYY
+474 AGRQGSPAEINSGYY
-489 TVEQQLELAVFP
+489 TVEQHLDLAVFP

-543 AGRVLPTESALV
+543 AERVLPTESASV
-555 GDSTNVHITE
+555 GDSTNVHITEIHPGEDGEIVRESAAGRVLPAESAPVGDSANVHITE

-574 VRESAAGMVLPTES
+574 VRESAAGRVLPAES
-588 ASVGDST
+588 APVGESA

-601 IHSGEDRETVRESAA
+601 IHSGEDR
-616 GRVLPTES
+616 
-624 ALVGDSTNVHITEI
+624 
-638 HPGEDGET
+638 
-646 VRESAAGRVLPTESA
+646 
-661 LVGDSTNV
+661 
-669 HITEIHPG
+669 
-677 EDGETVRESAAGRV
+677 
-691 LPTESALVGDSTNV
+691 
-705 HITEIHPGE
+705 
-714 DGETVRESAAGRV
+714 
-727 LPTESALVG
+727 
-736 DSTNVHITEIHPG
+736 
-749 EDGETVRESVAGTV
+749 ETVRESVAGTV

-806 RLVDSARSGTAPG
+806 RLVDSVRSGTAPG
-819 ITVQPGFPAPHGIE
+819 ITVQPGFPAPQGIDLPHG
-833 LPQGSPTQSGIPVQ
+833 SSAQSGIPVQ

-855 LTYAEQSREIPPQTA
+855 LTYAEQFREIPPQTA
-870 GSDEVRNLSILRKSI
+870 GSDGVRNLSILRKSI

-900 GSTVAAERETPGKRL
+900 GSTAAAERETPGKRL
-915 RYRNVDSADSMVMLI
+915 SYRNVDSADSMVMLI

>member
-73 VTVNNF
+73 ITVNNF

-147 LVFEKESGGIPF
+147 LVFEKESGGIPL

-273 PDDGQI
+273 PDDGQ
-279 PGRIIPAERESVRES
+279 ESVRILS
-294 AAVPGRV
+294 AVQDSMQDVSAVPGRV
-301 VQDIEQEYNVAEIL
+301 VQDHGQEYSVAEIL
-315 YALSENTAEPGE
+315 YAMSENTAEPGE
-327 VSSVS
+327 ISSVTF
-332 ILENSV
+332 LENSV
-338 LRRIYDAVRSA
+338 LRRIITAMKSA
-349 EVTGGRTETDSD
+349 AIPGGRTESASA
-361 PLRKFR
+361 PVAEFR
-367 NESADRLVQTTEERS
+367 GESTSRLVQTTEERS

-399 RSIFGNEQDII
+399 RSIFGNDQDII

-436 LIKEQ
+436 LMKEQ

-474 AGTLGSPAEINSGYY
+474 AGTQGSPAEINSGYY
-489 TVEQQLELAVFP
+489 TVEQQLDLAVFP
-501 GSEQQVQGAVLPAE
+501 GSEQQVQGAALPAESVPVGESTNVHITEIHPGEDRETVRESAPGRVLPAE
-515 SALVGD
+515 SATVGDSTNVRITEIHPGEGGETVRESAAGRVLPAESAPVGD

-534 DRETVRESA
+534 DR
-543 AGRVLPTESALV
+543 
-555 GDSTNVHITE
+555 
-565 IHSGEDGET
+565 
-574 VRESAAGMVLPTES
+574 
-588 ASVGDST
+588 
-595 NVHITE
+595 
-601 IHSGEDRETVRESAA
+601 
-616 GRVLPTES
+616 
-624 ALVGDSTNVHITEI
+624 
-638 HPGEDGET
+638 
-646 VRESAAGRVLPTESA
+646 
-661 LVGDSTNV
+661 
-669 HITEIHPG
+669 
-677 EDGETVRESAAGRV
+677 
-691 LPTESALVGDSTNV
+691 
-705 HITEIHPGE
+705 
-714 DGETVRESAAGRV
+714 
-727 LPTESALVG
+727 
-736 DSTNVHITEIHPG
+736 
-749 EDGETVRESVAGTV
+749 ETVRESVAGTV

-786 KSALGSY
+786 KSAMGSY

-819 ITVQPGFPAPHGIE
+819 ITVQPGFPGPQGIE
-833 LPQGSPTQSGIPVQ
+833 LPQGSPAQSGIPVQ

-900 GSTVAAERETPGKRL
+900 GSTAAAERETPGKRL
-915 RYRNVDSADSMVMLI
+915 SYRTVDSADSMVMLI

>member
-41 RRADPRIESLWKRLG
+41 HRADPRIESLWKRLG

-147 LVFEKESGGIPF
+147 LVFEKESGGIPL

-220 RRRILEAAS
+220 RRRILDAAS

-338 LRRIYDAVRSA
+338 LRRISTAMKSA
-349 EVTGGRTETDSD
+349 AIPGGRTESSSA
-361 PLRKFR
+361 PVAEFR
-367 NESADRLVQTTEERS
+367 GESTSRLVQTTEERS

-416 KALPGQANITA
+416 KSLPGQANITA

-489 TVEQQLELAVFP
+489 TVEQQLDLAVFP

-521 STNVHITEIHSGE
+521 STNVHIK
-534 DRETVRESA
+534 
-543 AGRVLPTESALV
+543 
-555 GDSTNVHITE
+555 
-565 IHSGEDGET
+565 
-574 VRESAAGMVLPTES
+574 
-588 ASVGDST
+588 
-595 NVHITE
+595 
-601 IHSGEDRETVRESAA
+601 
-616 GRVLPTES
+616 
-624 ALVGDSTNVHITEI
+624 EI

-661 LVGDSTNV
+661 SVGDSTNV
-669 HITEIHPG
+669 HIK
-677 EDGETVRESAAGRV
+677 
-691 LPTESALVGDSTNV
+691 
-705 HITEIHPGE
+705 
-714 DGETVRESAAGRV
+714 
-727 LPTESALVG
+727 
-736 DSTNVHITEIHPG
+736 EIHPG
-749 EDGETVRESVAGTV
+749 EDGETVRESVAGTVLPAESAPVGDSTNVHITEIRPGEDGETVRESMAGTV

-819 ITVQPGFPAPHGIE
+819 ITVQPGFPAPQGIE

-900 GSTVAAERETPGKRL
+900 GSTFAAERETPGKRL

>member
-147 LVFEKESGGIPF
+147 LVFEKESGGIPL

-273 PDDGQI
+273 PDDGQ
-279 PGRIIPAERESVRES
+279 ESVRILS
-294 AAVPGRV
+294 AVQDSMQDVSAVPGRV
-301 VQDIEQEYNVAEIL
+301 VQAHGQEYSVAEIL

-327 VSSVS
+327 ISSVTF
-332 ILENSV
+332 LENSV
-338 LRRIYDAVRSA
+338 LRRISTAMKSA
-349 EVTGGRTETDSD
+349 AIPGGRTESASAPVTE
-361 PLRKFR
+361 FR
-367 NESADRLVQTTEERS
+367 GESTSRLVQTTEERS

-399 RSIFGNEQDII
+399 RSIFGNDQDII

-436 LIKEQ
+436 LMKEQ

-474 AGTLGSPAEINSGYY
+474 AGTHGSPAEINSGYN
-489 TVEQQLELAVFP
+489 TVEQQLDLAVLP
-501 GSEQQVQGAVLPAE
+501 GAEQQVQGTALPAESAPVGDSTNVHITEIHPGQYGETIRESAAGRVLPAE
-515 SALVGD
+515 SATVGESTNVHITEIHPGED
-521 STNVHITEIHSGE
+521 RETVRESAAGRMLPEESATVGESTNVHITEIHSGE

-543 AGRVLPTESALV
+543 AGRVLPAESAPV
-555 GDSTNVHITE
+555 GESTNVHITE
-565 IHSGEDGET
+565 IHHGQDG
-574 VRESAAGMVLPTES
+574 
-588 ASVGDST
+588 
-595 NVHITE
+595 
-601 IHSGEDRETVRESAA
+601 ETVRESAA
-616 GRVLPTES
+616 GRVLPAES
-624 ALVGDSTNVHITEI
+624 APVGDSTNVHITEI
-638 HPGEDGET
+638 HPGEDRET
-646 VRESAAGRVLPTESA
+646 ARESA
-661 LVGDSTNV
+661 
-669 HITEIHPG
+669 
-677 EDGETVRESAAGRV
+677 
-691 LPTESALVGDSTNV
+691 
-705 HITEIHPGE
+705 
-714 DGETVRESAAGRV
+714 
-727 LPTESALVG
+727 
-736 DSTNVHITEIHPG
+736 
-749 EDGETVRESVAGTV
+749 AGTV

-819 ITVQPGFPAPHGIE
+819 IE
-833 LPQGSPTQSGIPVQ
+833 LPQGSPAQSGIPVQ
-847 LENPMPQE
+847 WENPMSQE

-900 GSTVAAERETPGKRL
+900 GSTAAAERETPGKRL
-915 RYRNVDSADSMVMLI
+915 SYRTVDSADSMVMLI

-975 KPVVVKSAESAV
+975 KPVVVRSAESAV

>member
-109 IRRAAIEYTTGRSA
+109 IRRAAIEYTNGRSA

-147 LVFEKESGGIPF
+147 LVFEKESGGIPL

-246 VDSGRTREEIGKVL
+246 VDSGRTREEIGRVL

-273 PDDGQI
+273 PDAGQI
-279 PGRIIPAERESVRES
+279 PGGIIPAERESVRES

-301 VQDIEQEYNVAEIL
+301 VQNLGQEYSVAEIL

-474 AGTLGSPAEINSGYY
+474 AGTQGSPAEINSGYY
-489 TVEQQLELAVFP
+489 TVEQQLDLAVFP
-501 GSEQQVQGAVLPAE
+501 GSEQPVQGTALPAE
-515 SALVGD
+515 SAPVG
-521 STNVHITEIHSGE
+521 E
-534 DRETVRESA
+534 
-543 AGRVLPTESALV
+543 
-555 GDSTNVHITE
+555 STNVHITE

-574 VRESAAGMVLPTES
+574 VRESAAGRVLPEES
-588 ASVGDST
+588 ATVGDST
-595 NVHITE
+595 NVHNTE
-601 IHSGEDRETVRESAA
+601 IHSGEDRETVWESAAGRVLPAESAPVGDSTNIHITEIQPGQDGETVRESAA
-616 GRVLPTES
+616 GRVLPAES
-624 ALVGDSTNVHITEI
+624 APVGNSTNVHITEI

-646 VRESAAGRVLPTESA
+646 VRESAAGRVLPAESA
-661 LVGDSTNV
+661 TVGESTNV

-677 EDGETVRESAAGRV
+677 EDR
-691 LPTESALVGDSTNV
+691 
-705 HITEIHPGE
+705 
-714 DGETVRESAAGRV
+714 
-727 LPTESALVG
+727 
-736 DSTNVHITEIHPG
+736 
-749 EDGETVRESVAGTV
+749 ETVRESVAGTV

-786 KSALGSY
+786 KSAMGSY

-819 ITVQPGFPAPHGIE
+819 ITVQPGFPGPQGIE
-833 LPQGSPTQSGIPVQ
+833 LPQGSPAQSGIPVQ

-900 GSTVAAERETPGKRL
+900 GSTAAAERETPGKRL
-915 RYRNVDSADSMVMLI
+915 SYRTVDSADSMVMLI

-975 KPVVVKSAESAV
+975 KPVVVRSAESAV

>member
-565 IHSGEDGET
+565 IHPGEDGET
-574 VRESAAGMVLPTES
+574 VRESAAG
-588 ASVGDST
+588 
-595 NVHITE
+595 
-601 IHSGEDRETVRESAA
+601 
-616 GRVLPTES
+616 RVLPAES
-624 ALVGDSTNVHITEI
+624 APVGDSTNVHITEI

-646 VRESAAGRVLPTESA
+646 VRESAAGRVLPAESA
-661 LVGDSTNV
+661 
-669 HITEIHPG
+669 P
-677 EDGETVRESAAGRV
+677 
-691 LPTESALVGDSTNV
+691 
-705 HITEIHPGE
+705 
-714 DGETVRESAAGRV
+714 
-727 LPTESALVG
+727 VG

-915 RYRNVDSADSMVMLI
+915 RYRNVDSADSLVMLI

>member
-147 LVFEKESGGIPF
+147 LVFEKESGGIPL

-273 PDDGQI
+273 PDDGQ
-279 PGRIIPAERESVRES
+279 ESVRILS
-294 AAVPGRV
+294 AVQDSMQDVSAVPGRV
-301 VQDIEQEYNVAEIL
+301 VQDHGQEYSVAEIL
-315 YALSENTAEPGE
+315 YVMSENTAEPGE
-327 VSSVS
+327 ISSVTF
-332 ILENSV
+332 LENSV
-338 LRRIYDAVRSA
+338 LRRISTAMKSA
-349 EVTGGRTETDSD
+349 AIPGGRTESASA
-361 PLRKFR
+361 PVAEFR
-367 NESADRLVQTTEERS
+367 GESTSRLVQTSEERS

-394 RAEIF
+394 RTEIF
-399 RSIFGNEQDII
+399 RSIFGNDQDII

-436 LIKEQ
+436 LMKEQ

-453 DIRDSGSVTRTIDI
+453 DMRDSGSVTRTIDI

-474 AGTLGSPAEINSGYY
+474 AGTQGSPAEINSGYY
-489 TVEQQLELAVFP
+489 TVEQQLDLAVLP
-501 GSEQQVQGAVLPAE
+501 GSEQQVQGTALPAESATVGESTNVHITEIHPGQDEETVRESAAGRVLPAE
-515 SALVGD
+515 SATVGDSTNVHITEIHPGQYGETIRETAAGRVLPAESAPVGDSTNVHITEIHPGEDGKTVRESAAGRVLPAEFAPVGDSTNVRITEIHSGEDRETVRESAAGRVLPAESAPVGD

-534 DRETVRESA
+534 DRETVRES
-543 AGRVLPTESALV
+543 
-555 GDSTNVHITE
+555 
-565 IHSGEDGET
+565 
-574 VRESAAGMVLPTES
+574 
-588 ASVGDST
+588 
-595 NVHITE
+595 
-601 IHSGEDRETVRESAA
+601 
-616 GRVLPTES
+616 
-624 ALVGDSTNVHITEI
+624 
-638 HPGEDGET
+638 
-646 VRESAAGRVLPTESA
+646 
-661 LVGDSTNV
+661 
-669 HITEIHPG
+669 
-677 EDGETVRESAAGRV
+677 
-691 LPTESALVGDSTNV
+691 
-705 HITEIHPGE
+705 
-714 DGETVRESAAGRV
+714 
-727 LPTESALVG
+727 
-736 DSTNVHITEIHPG
+736 
-749 EDGETVRESVAGTV
+749 VAGTV
-763 LPAES
+763 LPVES

-786 KSALGSY
+786 KSAMGSY

-819 ITVQPGFPAPHGIE
+819 IIVQPGFPGPQGIE
-833 LPQGSPTQSGIPVQ
+833 LPQGSPAQSGIPVQ

-900 GSTVAAERETPGKRL
+900 GSTAAAERETPGKRL
-915 RYRNVDSADSMVMLI
+915 SYRTVDSADSMVMLI

-975 KPVVVKSAESAV
+975 KPVVVRSAESAV

>member
-109 IRRAAIEYTTGRSA
+109 IRRAAIEYTNGRSA

-147 LVFEKESGGIPF
+147 LVFEKESGGIPL

-246 VDSGRTREEIGKVL
+246 VDSGRTREEIGRVL

-273 PDDGQI
+273 PDAGQI
-279 PGRIIPAERESVRES
+279 PGGIIPAERESVRES

-301 VQDIEQEYNVAEIL
+301 VQNLGQEYSVAEIL

-474 AGTLGSPAEINSGYY
+474 AGTQGSPAEINSGYY
-489 TVEQQLELAVFP
+489 TVEQQLDLAVFP
-501 GSEQQVQGAVLPAE
+501 GSEQPVQGTALPAE
-515 SALVGD
+515 SAPVG
-521 STNVHITEIHSGE
+521 E
-534 DRETVRESA
+534 
-543 AGRVLPTESALV
+543 
-555 GDSTNVHITE
+555 STNVHITE

-574 VRESAAGMVLPTES
+574 VRESAAGRVLPEES
-588 ASVGDST
+588 ATVGDST
-595 NVHITE
+595 NVHNTE
-601 IHSGEDRETVRESAA
+601 IHSGEDRETVWESAAGRVLPAESAPVGDSTNIHITEIQPGQDGETVRESAA
-616 GRVLPTES
+616 GRVLPAES
-624 ALVGDSTNVHITEI
+624 APVGNSTNVHITEI

-646 VRESAAGRVLPTESA
+646 VRESAAGRVLP
-661 LVGDSTNV
+661 
-669 HITEIHPG
+669 
-677 EDGETVRESAAGRV
+677 
-691 LPTESALVGDSTNV
+691 
-705 HITEIHPGE
+705 
-714 DGETVRESAAGRV
+714 
-727 LPTESALVG
+727 
-736 DSTNVHITEIHPG
+736 
-749 EDGETVRESVAGTV
+749 
-763 LPAES
+763 AES

-786 KSALGSY
+786 KSAMGSY

-806 RLVDSARSGTAPG
+806 GLVDSARSGTAPG
-819 ITVQPGFPAPHGIE
+819 ITVQPGFPGPQGIE
-833 LPQGSPTQSGIPVQ
+833 LPQGSPAQSGIPVQ

-900 GSTVAAERETPGKRL
+900 GSTAAAERETPGKRL
-915 RYRNVDSADSMVMLI
+915 SYRTVDSADSMVMLI

-975 KPVVVKSAESAV
+975 KPVVVRSAESAV

>member
-73 VTVNNF
+73 ITVNNF

-89 QNHTDRLIERYQPGF
+89 QNHTDRLIERYQLGF

-147 LVFEKESGGIPF
+147 LVFEKESGGIPL

-273 PDDGQI
+273 PDDGQ
-279 PGRIIPAERESVRES
+279 ESVRILS
-294 AAVPGRV
+294 AVQDSMQDVSAVPGRV
-301 VQDIEQEYNVAEIL
+301 VQDHGQEYSVAEIL
-315 YALSENTAEPGE
+315 YAMSENTAEPGE
-327 VSSVS
+327 ISSVTF
-332 ILENSV
+332 LENSV
-338 LRRIYDAVRSA
+338 LRRISTAMKSA
-349 EVTGGRTETDSD
+349 AIPGGRTESASA
-361 PLRKFR
+361 PVAEFR
-367 NESADRLVQTTEERS
+367 GESTSRLVQTSEERS

-394 RAEIF
+394 RTEIF
-399 RSIFGNEQDII
+399 RSIFGNDQDII
-410 GAPTAE
+410 GAPIAE

-436 LIKEQ
+436 LMKEQ

-453 DIRDSGSVTRTIDI
+453 DMRDSGSVTRTIDI

-474 AGTLGSPAEINSGYY
+474 AGTQGSPAEINSGYY
-489 TVEQQLELAVFP
+489 TVEQQLDLAVFP
-501 GSEQQVQGAVLPAE
+501 GSEQPVQGTALPAE
-515 SALVGD
+515 SAPVG
-521 STNVHITEIHSGE
+521 E
-534 DRETVRESA
+534 
-543 AGRVLPTESALV
+543 
-555 GDSTNVHITE
+555 STNVHITE

-574 VRESAAGMVLPTES
+574 VRESAAGRVLPEES
-588 ASVGDST
+588 ATVGDST
-595 NVHITE
+595 NVHNTE
-601 IHSGEDRETVRESAA
+601 IHSGEDRETVWESAAGRVLPAESAPVGDSTNIHITEIQPGQDGETVRESAA
-616 GRVLPTES
+616 GRVLPAES
-624 ALVGDSTNVHITEI
+624 APVGDSTNVHITEI

-646 VRESAAGRVLPTESA
+646 VRESAAGRVLPAESA
-661 LVGDSTNV
+661 TVGESTNV

-677 EDGETVRESAAGRV
+677 EDR
-691 LPTESALVGDSTNV
+691 
-705 HITEIHPGE
+705 
-714 DGETVRESAAGRV
+714 
-727 LPTESALVG
+727 
-736 DSTNVHITEIHPG
+736 
-749 EDGETVRESVAGTV
+749 ETVRESVAGTV
-763 LPAES
+763 LPVES

-786 KSALGSY
+786 KSAMGSY

-819 ITVQPGFPAPHGIE
+819 ITVQPGFPGPQGIE
-833 LPQGSPTQSGIPVQ
+833 LPQGSPAQSGIPVQ

-900 GSTVAAERETPGKRL
+900 GSTAAAERETPGKRL
-915 RYRNVDSADSMVMLI
+915 SYRTVDSADSMVMLI

-975 KPVVVKSAESAV
+975 KPVVVRSAESAV

>member
-41 RRADPRIESLWKRLG
+41 HRADPRIESLWKRLG

-147 LVFEKESGGIPF
+147 LVFEKESGGIPL

-204 QEIASVGAAAV
+204 QEIASVGATAV

-416 KALPGQANITA
+416 KSLPGQANITA

-474 AGTLGSPAEINSGYY
+474 AGTQGSPAEINSGYY
-489 TVEQQLELAVFP
+489 TVEQHLDLAVFP
-501 GSEQQVQGAVLPAE
+501 GSEQQVQGAELPAE

-543 AGRVLPTESALV
+543 AGRVLPTESA
-555 GDSTNVHITE
+555 
-565 IHSGEDGET
+565 
-574 VRESAAGMVLPTES
+574 P
-588 ASVGDST
+588 
-595 NVHITE
+595 
-601 IHSGEDRETVRESAA
+601 
-616 GRVLPTES
+616 
-624 ALVGDSTNVHITEI
+624 VGDSTNVHITEI

-669 HITEIHPG
+669 HITEIRPG
-677 EDGETVRESAAGRV
+677 EDGETVRESAAGKVLPAESALVGDSTNVHIMEIHSGQDGETVRESAAGRV
-691 LPTESALVGDSTNV
+691 LPTESAPVGDSTNV
-705 HITEIHPGE
+705 HITEI
-714 DGETVRESAAGRV
+714 R
-727 LPTESALVG
+727 
-736 DSTNVHITEIHPG
+736 PG

-819 ITVQPGFPAPHGIE
+819 ITVQPGFPAPQGIE
-833 LPQGSPTQSGIPVQ
+833 LPQGSPAQSEIPVQ

-855 LTYAEQSREIPPQTA
+855 LTYVEQSREIPPQTG

>member
-41 RRADPRIESLWKRLG
+41 HRADPRIESLWKRLG

-147 LVFEKESGGIPF
+147 LVFEKESGGIPL

-220 RRRILEAAS
+220 RRRILDAAS

-327 VSSVS
+327 ISSVS

-416 KALPGQANITA
+416 KSLPGQANITA

-474 AGTLGSPAEINSGYY
+474 AGTQGSPAEINSGYY
-489 TVEQQLELAVFP
+489 TVEQHLDLAVFP

-543 AGRVLPTESALV
+543 AGRVLPTESAPV

-565 IHSGEDGET
+565 I
-574 VRESAAGMVLPTES
+574 R
-588 ASVGDST
+588 
-595 NVHITE
+595 
-601 IHSGEDRETVRESAA
+601 
-616 GRVLPTES
+616 
-624 ALVGDSTNVHITEI
+624 
-638 HPGEDGET
+638 
-646 VRESAAGRVLPTESA
+646 
-661 LVGDSTNV
+661 
-669 HITEIHPG
+669 
-677 EDGETVRESAAGRV
+677 
-691 LPTESALVGDSTNV
+691 
-705 HITEIHPGE
+705 
-714 DGETVRESAAGRV
+714 
-727 LPTESALVG
+727 
-736 DSTNVHITEIHPG
+736 PG

-819 ITVQPGFPAPHGIE
+819 ITVQPGFPAPQGIE
-833 LPQGSPTQSGIPVQ
+833 LPQGSPAQSEIPVQ

-900 GSTVAAERETPGKRL
+900 GSTFAAERETPGKRL

>member
-73 VTVNNF
+73 ITVNNF

-147 LVFEKESGGIPF
+147 LVFEKESGGIPL

-273 PDDGQI
+273 PDDGQ
-279 PGRIIPAERESVRES
+279 ESVRILS
-294 AAVPGRV
+294 AVHDSMQDVSAVPGRV
-301 VQDIEQEYNVAEIL
+301 VQDHGQEYSVAEIL
-315 YALSENTAEPGE
+315 YAMSENAAEPGE
-327 VSSVS
+327 ISSVTF
-332 ILENSV
+332 LENSV
-338 LRRIYDAVRSA
+338 LRRIITAMKSA
-349 EVTGGRTETDSD
+349 AIPGGRTESASAPVTE
-361 PLRKFR
+361 FR
-367 NESADRLVQTTEERS
+367 GESTSRLVQTSEERS

-394 RAEIF
+394 RTEIF
-399 RSIFGNEQDII
+399 RSIFGNDQDII

-436 LIKEQ
+436 LMKEQ

-453 DIRDSGSVTRTIDI
+453 DMRDSGSVTRTIDI

-474 AGTLGSPAEINSGYY
+474 AGTQGSPAEINSGYY
-489 TVEQQLELAVFP
+489 TVEQQLDLAVFP
-501 GSEQQVQGAVLPAE
+501 GAEQQVQGTALPAESATVGESTNVHITEIHPGQDEETVQESAAGRVLPAE
-515 SALVGD
+515 SAPVGD

-534 DRETVRESA
+534 DR
-543 AGRVLPTESALV
+543 
-555 GDSTNVHITE
+555 
-565 IHSGEDGET
+565 
-574 VRESAAGMVLPTES
+574 
-588 ASVGDST
+588 
-595 NVHITE
+595 
-601 IHSGEDRETVRESAA
+601 
-616 GRVLPTES
+616 
-624 ALVGDSTNVHITEI
+624 
-638 HPGEDGET
+638 
-646 VRESAAGRVLPTESA
+646 
-661 LVGDSTNV
+661 
-669 HITEIHPG
+669 
-677 EDGETVRESAAGRV
+677 
-691 LPTESALVGDSTNV
+691 
-705 HITEIHPGE
+705 
-714 DGETVRESAAGRV
+714 
-727 LPTESALVG
+727 
-736 DSTNVHITEIHPG
+736 
-749 EDGETVRESVAGTV
+749 ETVRESVAGTV

-786 KSALGSY
+786 KSAMGSY

-819 ITVQPGFPAPHGIE
+819 ITVQPGFPGPQGIE
-833 LPQGSPTQSGIPVQ
+833 LPQGSPAQSGIPVQ

-900 GSTVAAERETPGKRL
+900 GSTAATERETPGKRL
-915 RYRNVDSADSMVMLI
+915 SYRTVDSADSMVMLI

-975 KPVVVKSAESAV
+975 KPVVVRSAESAV

>member
-73 VTVNNF
+73 ITVNNF

-147 LVFEKESGGIPF
+147 LVFEKESGGIPL

-273 PDDGQI
+273 PDDGQ
-279 PGRIIPAERESVRES
+279 ESVRILS
-294 AAVPGRV
+294 AVHDSMQDVSAVPGRV
-301 VQDIEQEYNVAEIL
+301 VQDHGQEYSVAEIL
-315 YALSENTAEPGE
+315 YAMSENAAEPGE
-327 VSSVS
+327 ISSVTF
-332 ILENSV
+332 LENSV
-338 LRRIYDAVRSA
+338 LRRIITAMKSA
-349 EVTGGRTETDSD
+349 AIPGGRTESASA
-361 PLRKFR
+361 PVAEFR
-367 NESADRLVQTTEERS
+367 GESTSRLVQTSEERS

-394 RAEIF
+394 RTEIF
-399 RSIFGNEQDII
+399 RSIFGNDQDII

-436 LIKEQ
+436 LMKEQ

-474 AGTLGSPAEINSGYY
+474 AGTQGSPAEINSGYY
-489 TVEQQLELAVFP
+489 TVEQQLDLAVFP
-501 GSEQQVQGAVLPAE
+501 GSEQPVQGTALPAESAPVGESTNVHITEIHSGEDGETVRESAAGRVLPEESATVGDSTNVHNTEIHSGEDRETVWESAAGRVLPAE
-515 SALVGD
+515 SAPVGD

-534 DRETVRESA
+534 DRETVRES
-543 AGRVLPTESALV
+543 
-555 GDSTNVHITE
+555 
-565 IHSGEDGET
+565 
-574 VRESAAGMVLPTES
+574 
-588 ASVGDST
+588 
-595 NVHITE
+595 
-601 IHSGEDRETVRESAA
+601 
-616 GRVLPTES
+616 
-624 ALVGDSTNVHITEI
+624 
-638 HPGEDGET
+638 
-646 VRESAAGRVLPTESA
+646 
-661 LVGDSTNV
+661 
-669 HITEIHPG
+669 
-677 EDGETVRESAAGRV
+677 
-691 LPTESALVGDSTNV
+691 
-705 HITEIHPGE
+705 
-714 DGETVRESAAGRV
+714 
-727 LPTESALVG
+727 
-736 DSTNVHITEIHPG
+736 
-749 EDGETVRESVAGTV
+749 VAGTV
-763 LPAES
+763 LPVES

-786 KSALGSY
+786 KSAMGSY

-819 ITVQPGFPAPHGIE
+819 IIVQPGFPGPQGIE
-833 LPQGSPTQSGIPVQ
+833 LPQGSPAQSGIPVQ

-900 GSTVAAERETPGKRL
+900 GSTAAAERETPGKRL
-915 RYRNVDSADSMVMLI
+915 SYRTVDSADSMVMLI

-975 KPVVVKSAESAV
+975 KPVVVRSAESAV

>member
-73 VTVNNF
+73 ITVNNF

-147 LVFEKESGGIPF
+147 LVFEKESGGIPL

-220 RRRILEAAS
+220 RRRILETAS

-273 PDDGQI
+273 PDDGQ
-279 PGRIIPAERESVRES
+279 ESVRILS
-294 AAVPGRV
+294 AVQDSMQDVSAVPGRV
-301 VQDIEQEYNVAEIL
+301 VQDHGQEYSVAEIL
-315 YALSENTAEPGE
+315 YAMSENTAEPGE
-327 VSSVS
+327 ISSVTF
-332 ILENSV
+332 LENSV
-338 LRRIYDAVRSA
+338 LRRISTAMKSA
-349 EVTGGRTETDSD
+349 AIPGGRTESASA
-361 PLRKFR
+361 PVAEFR
-367 NESADRLVQTTEERS
+367 GESTSRLVQTSEERS

-394 RAEIF
+394 RTEIF
-399 RSIFGNEQDII
+399 RSIFGNDQDII
-410 GAPTAE
+410 GAPIAE

-436 LIKEQ
+436 LMKEQ

-453 DIRDSGSVTRTIDI
+453 DMRDSGSVTRTIDI

-474 AGTLGSPAEINSGYY
+474 AGTQGSPAEINSGYY
-489 TVEQQLELAVFP
+489 TVEQQLDLAVFP
-501 GSEQQVQGAVLPAE
+501 GSEQPVQGTALPAE
-515 SALVGD
+515 SAPVG
-521 STNVHITEIHSGE
+521 E
-534 DRETVRESA
+534 
-543 AGRVLPTESALV
+543 
-555 GDSTNVHITE
+555 STNVHITE

-574 VRESAAGMVLPTES
+574 VRESAAGRVLPEES
-588 ASVGDST
+588 ATVGDST
-595 NVHITE
+595 NVHNTE
-601 IHSGEDRETVRESAA
+601 IHSGEDRETVWESAAGRVLPAESAPVGDSTNIHITEIQPGQDGETVRESAA
-616 GRVLPTES
+616 GRVLPAES
-624 ALVGDSTNVHITEI
+624 APVGDSTNVHITEI
-638 HPGEDGET
+638 HPGED
-646 VRESAAGRVLPTESA
+646 R
-661 LVGDSTNV
+661 
-669 HITEIHPG
+669 
-677 EDGETVRESAAGRV
+677 
-691 LPTESALVGDSTNV
+691 
-705 HITEIHPGE
+705 
-714 DGETVRESAAGRV
+714 
-727 LPTESALVG
+727 
-736 DSTNVHITEIHPG
+736 
-749 EDGETVRESVAGTV
+749 ETVRESVAGTV
-763 LPAES
+763 LPVES

-786 KSALGSY
+786 KSAMGSY

-819 ITVQPGFPAPHGIE
+819 ITVQPGFPGPQGIE
-833 LPQGSPTQSGIPVQ
+833 LPQGSPAQSGIPVQ

-900 GSTVAAERETPGKRL
+900 GSTAAAERETPGKRL
-915 RYRNVDSADSMVMLI
+915 SYRTVDSADSMVMLI

-975 KPVVVKSAESAV
+975 KPVVVRSAESAV

>member
-73 VTVNNF
+73 ITVNNF

-147 LVFEKESGGIPF
+147 LVFEKESGGIPL

-273 PDDGQI
+273 PDDGQ
-279 PGRIIPAERESVRES
+279 ESVRILS
-294 AAVPGRV
+294 AVQDSMQDVSAVPGRV
-301 VQDIEQEYNVAEIL
+301 VQDHGQEYSVAEIL
-315 YALSENTAEPGE
+315 YAMSENTAEPGE
-327 VSSVS
+327 ISSVTF
-332 ILENSV
+332 LENSV
-338 LRRIYDAVRSA
+338 LRRISTAMKSA
-349 EVTGGRTETDSD
+349 AIPGGRTESASA
-361 PLRKFR
+361 PVAEFR
-367 NESADRLVQTTEERS
+367 GESTSRLVQTSEERS

-394 RAEIF
+394 RTEIF
-399 RSIFGNEQDII
+399 RSIFGNDQDII
-410 GAPTAE
+410 GAPIAE

-436 LIKEQ
+436 LMKEQ

-453 DIRDSGSVTRTIDI
+453 DMRDSGSVTRTIDI

-474 AGTLGSPAEINSGYY
+474 AGTQGSPAEINSGYY
-489 TVEQQLELAVFP
+489 TVEQQLDLAVFP
-501 GSEQQVQGAVLPAE
+501 GSEQPVQGTALPAE
-515 SALVGD
+515 SAPVG
-521 STNVHITEIHSGE
+521 E
-534 DRETVRESA
+534 
-543 AGRVLPTESALV
+543 
-555 GDSTNVHITE
+555 STNVHITE

-574 VRESAAGMVLPTES
+574 VRESAAG
-588 ASVGDST
+588 
-595 NVHITE
+595 
-601 IHSGEDRETVRESAA
+601 
-616 GRVLPTES
+616 RVLPAES
-624 ALVGDSTNVHITEI
+624 ATVGESTNVHITEI
-638 HPGEDGET
+638 HPGED
-646 VRESAAGRVLPTESA
+646 R
-661 LVGDSTNV
+661 
-669 HITEIHPG
+669 
-677 EDGETVRESAAGRV
+677 
-691 LPTESALVGDSTNV
+691 
-705 HITEIHPGE
+705 
-714 DGETVRESAAGRV
+714 
-727 LPTESALVG
+727 
-736 DSTNVHITEIHPG
+736 
-749 EDGETVRESVAGTV
+749 ETVRESVAGTV
-763 LPAES
+763 LPVES

-786 KSALGSY
+786 KSAMGSY

-819 ITVQPGFPAPHGIE
+819 ITVQPGFPGPQGIE
-833 LPQGSPTQSGIPVQ
+833 LPQGSPAQSGIPVQ

-900 GSTVAAERETPGKRL
+900 GSTAAAERETPGKRL
-915 RYRNVDSADSMVMLI
+915 SYRTVDSADSMVMLI

>member
-73 VTVNNF
+73 ITVNNF

-147 LVFEKESGGIPF
+147 LVFEKESGGIPL

-273 PDDGQI
+273 PDDGQ
-279 PGRIIPAERESVRES
+279 ESVRILS
-294 AAVPGRV
+294 AVQDSMQDVSAVPGRV
-301 VQDIEQEYNVAEIL
+301 VQDHGQEYSVAEIL
-315 YALSENTAEPGE
+315 YAMSENTAEPGE
-327 VSSVS
+327 ISSVTF
-332 ILENSV
+332 LENSV
-338 LRRIYDAVRSA
+338 LRRISTAMKSA
-349 EVTGGRTETDSD
+349 AIPGGRTESASA
-361 PLRKFR
+361 PVAEFR
-367 NESADRLVQTTEERS
+367 GESTSRLVQTSEERS

-394 RAEIF
+394 RTEIF
-399 RSIFGNEQDII
+399 RSIFGNDQDII
-410 GAPTAE
+410 GAPIAE

-436 LIKEQ
+436 LMKEQ

-453 DIRDSGSVTRTIDI
+453 DMRDSGSVTRTIDI

-474 AGTLGSPAEINSGYY
+474 AGTQGSPAEINSGYY
-489 TVEQQLELAVFP
+489 TVEQQLDLAVFP
-501 GSEQQVQGAVLPAE
+501 GSEQPVQGTALPAE
-515 SALVGD
+515 SAPVG
-521 STNVHITEIHSGE
+521 E
-534 DRETVRESA
+534 
-543 AGRVLPTESALV
+543 
-555 GDSTNVHITE
+555 STNVHITE

-574 VRESAAGMVLPTES
+574 VRESAAGRVLPEES
-588 ASVGDST
+588 ATVGDST
-595 NVHITE
+595 NVHNTE
-601 IHSGEDRETVRESAA
+601 IHSGEDRETVWESAA
-616 GRVLPTES
+616 GRVLPAES
-624 ALVGDSTNVHITEI
+624 APVGDSTNVHITEI

-646 VRESAAGRVLPTESA
+646 VRESAAGRVLPAESA
-661 LVGDSTNV
+661 TVGESTNV

-677 EDGETVRESAAGRV
+677 EDR
-691 LPTESALVGDSTNV
+691 
-705 HITEIHPGE
+705 
-714 DGETVRESAAGRV
+714 
-727 LPTESALVG
+727 
-736 DSTNVHITEIHPG
+736 
-749 EDGETVRESVAGTV
+749 ETVRESVAGTV
-763 LPAES
+763 LPVES

-786 KSALGSY
+786 KSAMGSY

-819 ITVQPGFPAPHGIE
+819 ITVQPGFPGPQGIE
-833 LPQGSPTQSGIPVQ
+833 LPQGSPAQSGIPVQ

-900 GSTVAAERETPGKRL
+900 GSTAAAERETPGKRL
-915 RYRNVDSADSMVMLI
+915 SYRTVDSADSMVMLI

-975 KPVVVKSAESAV
+975 KPVVVRSAESAV

>member
-147 LVFEKESGGIPF
+147 LVFEKESGGIPL

-273 PDDGQI
+273 PDDGQ
-279 PGRIIPAERESVRES
+279 ESVRILS
-294 AAVPGRV
+294 AVQDSMQDVSAVPGRV
-301 VQDIEQEYNVAEIL
+301 VQDHGQEYSVAEIL

-327 VSSVS
+327 ISSVTF
-332 ILENSV
+332 LENSV
-338 LRRIYDAVRSA
+338 LRRIITAMKSA
-349 EVTGGRTETDSD
+349 AIPGGRTESASAPVTE
-361 PLRKFR
+361 FR
-367 NESADRLVQTTEERS
+367 GESTSRLVQTSEERS

-399 RSIFGNEQDII
+399 RSIFGNDQDII
-410 GAPTAE
+410 GASTAE

-436 LIKEQ
+436 LMKEQ

-467 LRRHSSE
+467 LRRHSSK
-474 AGTLGSPAEINSGYY
+474 AGTQGSPAEINSGYY
-489 TVEQQLELAVFP
+489 TVEQQLDLAVFP
-501 GSEQQVQGAVLPAE
+501 GAEQQVQGTALPAESAPVGDSTNVHITEIQPGQDGETVRESAAGRVLPAE
-515 SALVGD
+515 SATVGESTNVHITEIHPGQDGETVRESAAGRVLPEESATVGDSTNVHNTKIHSGEDRETVRESAAGRVLQAESAPVGD

-543 AGRVLPTESALV
+543 AGRVLPAESV
-555 GDSTNVHITE
+555 
-565 IHSGEDGET
+565 
-574 VRESAAGMVLPTES
+574 P
-588 ASVGDST
+588 VGDST

-601 IHSGEDRETVRESAA
+601 IHSGEDRETVREFAA
-616 GRVLPTES
+616 GRVLPAES
-624 ALVGDSTNVHITEI
+624 APVGDSTNVHITEI
-638 HPGEDGET
+638 HSGED
-646 VRESAAGRVLPTESA
+646 R
-661 LVGDSTNV
+661 
-669 HITEIHPG
+669 
-677 EDGETVRESAAGRV
+677 
-691 LPTESALVGDSTNV
+691 
-705 HITEIHPGE
+705 
-714 DGETVRESAAGRV
+714 
-727 LPTESALVG
+727 
-736 DSTNVHITEIHPG
+736 
-749 EDGETVRESVAGTV
+749 ETVRESVAGTV

-819 ITVQPGFPAPHGIE
+819 ITVQPGIPAPQGIE
-833 LPQGSPTQSGIPVQ
+833 LPQGSPAQSGIPVQ

-900 GSTVAAERETPGKRL
+900 GSTAAAERETPGKRL
-915 RYRNVDSADSMVMLI
+915 SYRTVDSADSMVMLI

-975 KPVVVKSAESAV
+975 KPVVVRSAESAV

>member
-147 LVFEKESGGIPF
+147 LVFEKESGGIPL

-273 PDDGQI
+273 PDDGQ
-279 PGRIIPAERESVRES
+279 ESVRILS
-294 AAVPGRV
+294 AVHDSMQDVSAVPGRV
-301 VQDIEQEYNVAEIL
+301 VQDHGQEYSVAEIL
-315 YALSENTAEPGE
+315 YAMSENTAEPGE
-327 VSSVS
+327 ISSVTF
-332 ILENSV
+332 LENSV
-338 LRRIYDAVRSA
+338 LRRISTAMKSA
-349 EVTGGRTETDSD
+349 AIPGGRTESASA
-361 PLRKFR
+361 PVAEFR
-367 NESADRLVQTTEERS
+367 GESTSRLVQTSEERS
-382 ILAQLSRLSRVS
+382 ILAQLSRLSMVS

-399 RSIFGNEQDII
+399 RSIFGNDQDII

-416 KALPGQANITA
+416 KALPGRANITA

-436 LIKEQ
+436 LMKEQ
-441 PGKSAIEPSPGG
+441 PGKSAIEPSSGG

-474 AGTLGSPAEINSGYY
+474 AGTQGSPAEINSGYY
-489 TVEQQLELAVFP
+489 TVEQHLDLAVFP

-515 SALVGD
+515 SAPVGD
-521 STNVHITEIHSGE
+521 STNVHITEIHPGQ
-534 DRETVRESA
+534 DGETVRESA

-555 GDSTNVHITE
+555 G
-565 IHSGEDGET
+565 
-574 VRESAAGMVLPTES
+574 ESA
-588 ASVGDST
+588 
-595 NVHITE
+595 
-601 IHSGEDRETVRESAA
+601 
-616 GRVLPTES
+616 
-624 ALVGDSTNVHITEI
+624 NVHITEI

-646 VRESAAGRVLPTESA
+646 VRESAAGRVLPAESA
-661 LVGDSTNV
+661 PVGESANV
-669 HITEIHPG
+669 HITEIHSG
-677 EDGETVRESAAGRV
+677 EDR
-691 LPTESALVGDSTNV
+691 
-705 HITEIHPGE
+705 
-714 DGETVRESAAGRV
+714 
-727 LPTESALVG
+727 
-736 DSTNVHITEIHPG
+736 
-749 EDGETVRESVAGTV
+749 ETVRESVAGTV

-819 ITVQPGFPAPHGIE
+819 ITVQPGFPAPQGIE

-930 PPAEMDRFRAADPYA
+930 PPAEMDRFRAVDPYA

-975 KPVVVKSAESAV
+975 KPVVVKSAEYAV

-997 LADKVYDRIETRLS
+997 LADKIYDRIETRLS

>member
-41 RRADPRIESLWKRLG
+41 HRADPRIESLWKRLG

-147 LVFEKESGGIPF
+147 LVFEKESGGIPL

-193 LSEEYP
+193 LSEECP

-220 RRRILEAAS
+220 RRRILDAAS

-416 KALPGQANITA
+416 KSLPGQANITA

-474 AGTLGSPAEINSGYY
+474 AGTQGSPAEINSGYY
-489 TVEQQLELAVFP
+489 TVEQHLDLAVFP

-543 AGRVLPTESALV
+543 AGK
-555 GDSTNVHITE
+555 
-565 IHSGEDGET
+565 
-574 VRESAAGMVLPTES
+574 
-588 ASVGDST
+588 
-595 NVHITE
+595 
-601 IHSGEDRETVRESAA
+601 
-616 GRVLPTES
+616 
-624 ALVGDSTNVHITEI
+624 
-638 HPGEDGET
+638 
-646 VRESAAGRVLPTESA
+646 
-661 LVGDSTNV
+661 
-669 HITEIHPG
+669 
-677 EDGETVRESAAGRV
+677 
-691 LPTESALVGDSTNV
+691 
-705 HITEIHPGE
+705 
-714 DGETVRESAAGRV
+714 
-727 LPTESALVG
+727 
-736 DSTNVHITEIHPG
+736 
-749 EDGETVRESVAGTV
+749 V

-819 ITVQPGFPAPHGIE
+819 ITVQPGFPAPQGIE
-833 LPQGSPTQSGIPVQ
+833 LPQGSPAQSEIPVQ

>member
-73 VTVNNF
+73 ITVNNF

-147 LVFEKESGGIPF
+147 LVFEKESGGIPL

-273 PDDGQI
+273 PDDGQ
-279 PGRIIPAERESVRES
+279 ESVRILS
-294 AAVPGRV
+294 AVQDSMQDVSAVPGRV
-301 VQDIEQEYNVAEIL
+301 VQDHGQEYSVAEIL
-315 YALSENTAEPGE
+315 YAMSENTAEPGE
-327 VSSVS
+327 ISSVTF
-332 ILENSV
+332 LENSV
-338 LRRIYDAVRSA
+338 LRRISTAMKSA
-349 EVTGGRTETDSD
+349 AIPGGRTESASA
-361 PLRKFR
+361 PVAEFR
-367 NESADRLVQTTEERS
+367 GESTSRLVQTSEERS

-441 PGKSAIEPSPGG
+441 PGKSAIETSPGG

-474 AGTLGSPAEINSGYY
+474 AGTQGSPAEINSGYY
-489 TVEQQLELAVFP
+489 TVEQQLDLAVFP

-543 AGRVLPTESALV
+543 AERVLPTESASV
-555 GDSTNVHITE
+555 GDSTNVHITEIHPGEDGEIVRESAAGRVLPAESAPVGDSANVHITE

-574 VRESAAGMVLPTES
+574 VRESAAGRVLPAES
-588 ASVGDST
+588 APVGESANVHITEIHSGKDRETVRESAAGRVLPAESAPVGDST

-601 IHSGEDRETVRESAA
+601 IHSGEDR
-616 GRVLPTES
+616 
-624 ALVGDSTNVHITEI
+624 
-638 HPGEDGET
+638 
-646 VRESAAGRVLPTESA
+646 
-661 LVGDSTNV
+661 
-669 HITEIHPG
+669 
-677 EDGETVRESAAGRV
+677 
-691 LPTESALVGDSTNV
+691 
-705 HITEIHPGE
+705 
-714 DGETVRESAAGRV
+714 
-727 LPTESALVG
+727 
-736 DSTNVHITEIHPG
+736 
-749 EDGETVRESVAGTV
+749 ETVRESVAGTV

-819 ITVQPGFPAPHGIE
+819 ITVQPGFPAP
-833 LPQGSPTQSGIPVQ
+833 QGSPAQSGIQVQ

-870 GSDEVRNLSILRKSI
+870 GSDGVRNLSILRKSI

-915 RYRNVDSADSMVMLI
+915 SYRTVDSADNMVMLI

-963 NPGAVRSTIVNN
+963 NTSAVRSTVVNN

-987 DSLSREDISR
+987 ESLSREDISR

>member
-521 STNVHITEIHSGE
+521 STNVHITEIH
-534 DRETVRESA
+534 
-543 AGRVLPTESALV
+543 
-555 GDSTNVHITE
+555 
-565 IHSGEDGET
+565 
-574 VRESAAGMVLPTES
+574 
-588 ASVGDST
+588 
-595 NVHITE
+595 
-601 IHSGEDRETVRESAA
+601 
-616 GRVLPTES
+616 
-624 ALVGDSTNVHITEI
+624 
-638 HPGEDGET
+638 
-646 VRESAAGRVLPTESA
+646 
-661 LVGDSTNV
+661 
-669 HITEIHPG
+669 
-677 EDGETVRESAAGRV
+677 
-691 LPTESALVGDSTNV
+691 
-705 HITEIHPGE
+705 
-714 DGETVRESAAGRV
+714 
-727 LPTESALVG
+727 
-736 DSTNVHITEIHPG
+736 PG

-915 RYRNVDSADSMVMLI
+915 RYRNVDSADSLVMLI
-930 PPAEMDRFRAADPYA
+930 SPAEMDRFRAADPYA

>member
-147 LVFEKESGGIPF
+147 LVFEKESGGIPL

-273 PDDGQI
+273 PDDGQ
-279 PGRIIPAERESVRES
+279 ESVRILS
-294 AAVPGRV
+294 AVHDSMQDVSAVPGRV
-301 VQDIEQEYNVAEIL
+301 VQDHGQEYSVAEIL
-315 YALSENTAEPGE
+315 YAMSENAAEPGE
-327 VSSVS
+327 ISSVTF
-332 ILENSV
+332 LENSV
-338 LRRIYDAVRSA
+338 LRRIITAMKSA
-349 EVTGGRTETDSD
+349 AIPGGRTESASAPVTE
-361 PLRKFR
+361 FR
-367 NESADRLVQTTEERS
+367 GESTSRLVQTTEGRS

-394 RAEIF
+394 RTEIF
-399 RSIFGNEQDII
+399 RSIFGNDQDII

-436 LIKEQ
+436 LMKEQ

-474 AGTLGSPAEINSGYY
+474 AGTQGSPAEINSGYY
-489 TVEQQLELAVFP
+489 TVEQQLDLAVLP
-501 GSEQQVQGAVLPAE
+501 GSEQQVQGAELPAE
-515 SALVGD
+515 SAPM
-521 STNVHITEIHSGE
+521 GE
-534 DRETVRESA
+534 
-543 AGRVLPTESALV
+543 
-555 GDSTNVHITE
+555 
-565 IHSGEDGET
+565 
-574 VRESAAGMVLPTES
+574 
-588 ASVGDST
+588 
-595 NVHITE
+595 
-601 IHSGEDRETVRESAA
+601 
-616 GRVLPTES
+616 
-624 ALVGDSTNVHITEI
+624 STNVHITEI

-646 VRESAAGRVLPTESA
+646 VQESAAGRVLPAESA
-661 LVGDSTNV
+661 PVGESTNV
-669 HITEIHPG
+669 HITEIHP
-677 EDGETVRESAAGRV
+677 R
-691 LPTESALVGDSTNV
+691 
-705 HITEIHPGE
+705 
-714 DGETVRESAAGRV
+714 
-727 LPTESALVG
+727 
-736 DSTNVHITEIHPG
+736 

-786 KSALGSY
+786 KSAMGSY

-819 ITVQPGFPAPHGIE
+819 ITVQPGFPAPQGIE
-833 LPQGSPTQSGIPVQ
+833 LPQGSPAQSGIPVQ

-900 GSTVAAERETPGKRL
+900 GSTAAAERETPGKRL
-915 RYRNVDSADSMVMLI
+915 SYRTVDSADSMVMLI

-975 KPVVVKSAESAV
+975 KPVVVRSAESAV

>member
-147 LVFEKESGGIPF
+147 LVFEKESGGIPL

-273 PDDGQI
+273 PDDGQ
-279 PGRIIPAERESVRES
+279 ESVRILS
-294 AAVPGRV
+294 AVHDSMQDVSAVPGRV
-301 VQDIEQEYNVAEIL
+301 VQDHGQEYSVAEIL
-315 YALSENTAEPGE
+315 YAMSENTAEPGE
-327 VSSVS
+327 ISSVTF
-332 ILENSV
+332 LENSV
-338 LRRIYDAVRSA
+338 LRRISTAMKSA
-349 EVTGGRTETDSD
+349 AIPGGRTESASA
-361 PLRKFR
+361 PVAEFR
-367 NESADRLVQTTEERS
+367 GESTSRLVQTSEERS
-382 ILAQLSRLSRVS
+382 ILAQLSRLSMVS

-399 RSIFGNEQDII
+399 RSIFGNDQDII

-416 KALPGQANITA
+416 KALPGRANITA

-436 LIKEQ
+436 LMKEQ
-441 PGKSAIEPSPGG
+441 PGKSAIEPSSGG

-474 AGTLGSPAEINSGYY
+474 AGTQGSPAEINSGYY
-489 TVEQQLELAVFP
+489 TVEQQLDLAVFP
-501 GSEQQVQGAVLPAE
+501 GSEQQVQGTALPAE
-515 SALVGD
+515 SVPVGE
-521 STNVHITEIHSGE
+521 STNVHITEIHPGQDEETVQESAAGRVLPAESATVGE
-534 DRETVRESA
+534 STNVHITEIHPGQDEETVRESA
-543 AGRVLPTESALV
+543 AGRVLPAESATV
-555 GDSTNVHITE
+555 GDSTNIHITE
-565 IHSGEDGET
+565 IQPGQDG
-574 VRESAAGMVLPTES
+574 
-588 ASVGDST
+588 
-595 NVHITE
+595 
-601 IHSGEDRETVRESAA
+601 ETVRESAA
-616 GRVLPTES
+616 GRVLPAES
-624 ALVGDSTNVHITEI
+624 APVGDSTNVHITEI

-646 VRESAAGRVLPTESA
+646 VRESAAGRVLPAESA
-661 LVGDSTNV
+661 TVGESTNV

-677 EDGETVRESAAGRV
+677 EDR
-691 LPTESALVGDSTNV
+691 
-705 HITEIHPGE
+705 
-714 DGETVRESAAGRV
+714 
-727 LPTESALVG
+727 
-736 DSTNVHITEIHPG
+736 
-749 EDGETVRESVAGTV
+749 ETVRESVAGTV
-763 LPAES
+763 LPVES

-786 KSALGSY
+786 KSAMGSY

-819 ITVQPGFPAPHGIE
+819 ITVQPGFPGPQGIE
-833 LPQGSPTQSGIPVQ
+833 LPQGSPAQSGIPVQ

-900 GSTVAAERETPGKRL
+900 GSTAAAERETPGKRL
-915 RYRNVDSADSMVMLI
+915 SYRTVDSADSMVMLI

-975 KPVVVKSAESAV
+975 KPVVVRSAESAV